1 LSPKQRQNSRDK
13 AANITDNQIGNNLRT
28 ESIQRSLVEREARE
42 INGSKVSIDMK
53 APLLSEKSE
62 ESITLTTDERMTRG
76 VYRFQFSST
85 SSLAGS
91 AFCLTFV
98 ILIVF
103 AFLMGLPA
111 VLKFEASVTPGT

>member
-1 LSPKQRQNSRDK
+1 
-13 AANITDNQIGNNLRT
+13 
-28 ESIQRSLVEREARE
+28 
-42 INGSKVSIDMK
+42 MK

-85 SSLAGS
+85 SSLSES